1 MARATRTTAAT
12 ASWTWSAVAAGVIA
26 SLVVQVILTMVG
38 FGFGLVSFD
47 VSSAQSSGALPAWIG
62 FAWWALSGIFAAAVG
77 GWVAGTFSPTD
88 NMRMKAIGGVT
99 AWAIATLIVV
109 GVSGITASVGASTA
123 GQLGG
128 PVMNATRNYQ
138 TMSQT
143 NYGRPRETVGT
154 RIEVQTALDDARKQV
169 AIFMLLSS
177 IALVLGAFAAYYA
190 GMFSE
195 DRRTIQRV

>member
-1 MARATRTTAAT
+1 
-12 ASWTWSAVAAGVIA
+12 
-26 SLVVQVILTMVG
+26 
-38 FGFGLVSFD
+38 
-47 VSSAQSSGALPAWIG
+47 
-62 FAWWALSGIFAAAVG
+62 
-77 GWVAGTFSPTD
+77 
-88 NMRMKAIGGVT
+88 MKAIGGVT

-138 TMSQT
+138 MMSQT

-177 IALVLGAFAAYYA
+177 VALVLGAFAAYYA

-195 DRRTIQRV
+195 DRQTIQRV

>member
-1 MARATRTTAAT
+1 
-12 ASWTWSAVAAGVIA
+12 
-26 SLVVQVILTMVG
+26 MVG

-77 GWVAGTFSPTD
+77 GWVAGTFSPT
-88 NMRMKAIGGVT
+88 NNVRMKAIGGVT

-128 PVMNATRNYQ
+128 PVMNAMRNYQ

-154 RIEVQTALDDARKQV
+154 RIEVQNALDDARKQV

-177 IALVLGAFAAYYA
+177 VALVLGAFAAYYA

-195 DRRTIQRV
+195 DRRTIQRA